1 MPRHR
6 LRYFLCYS
14 TIARYIKLTNIPF
27 VSVQFVLTVLEKVMT
42 KHILPMIF
50 HYTCKHRNHDES
62 LNITLMHNYFF
73 FSGSRFALMSTKIA
87 MVHLIK
93 DFCLKPSM
101 KTEVPFKFSN
111 FSMFLKAENGIWLN
125 IEKV

>member
-1 MPRHR
+1 M

-27 VSVQFVLTVLEKVMT
+27 VSVQFVLTVLEKVMA

-62 LNITLMHNYFF
+62 LNITLMHNYIF
-73 FSGSRFALMSTKIA
+73 FSGTRFALMSTKIA

-93 DFCLKPSM
+93 DFCLKPSV
-101 KTEVPFKFSN
+101 KTEVPFKFSK
-111 FSMFLKAENGIWLN
+111 FPMFLKAENGIWLN